1 MTTRSP
7 RRPAALLGA
16 VALVLGAIAGACG
29 DDDDVPTAT
38 DGPEQP
44 SDDGGTVDSPGM
56 GDEDFPAEAAR
67 DRARATIGVAED
79 ELEPDVRIGR
89 HGDEQFMLTED
100 YVLGRIIVELD
111 DDGSGTFVVTQAR
124 VELPDGPETFTTSD
138 G

>member
-7 RRPAALLGA
+7 RRPAALLA
-16 VALVLGAIAGACG
+16 ALVLALGAIAGACG

-44 SDDGGTVDSPGM
+44 DDDGGTVDAPGM

-67 DRARATIGVAED
+67 ERARATLGVAED
-79 ELEPDVRIGR
+79 ELEPDVRVGR
-89 HGDEQFMLTED
+89 RGDEQFMLTED
-100 YVLGRIIVELD
+100 YVLGRITVELD
-111 DDGSGTFVVTQAR
+111 DDGAGTFVVTQAR
-124 VELPDGPETFTTSD
+124 VELPDGPETFGAGD